1 MIKPKKRISF
11 VLCALMLFA
20 VLVPETGAENVV
32 GAEIGKIISYDS
44 FDEKTAG
51 TMPGTSLTSG
61 GCGWIHYSKATYGY
75 YKNVDDN
82 IVMSINTT
90 DGGTATNQVFYSLDS
105 TYDSTNK
112 RNDYEGYTGKF
123 TVEMKLRTDS
133 VYTAELRLRST
144 YDNGTKMTDG
154 FVAGTHVV
162 YGFLTFNGENV
173 SFDNYV
179 RKADNSSDEKECGGS
194 AALGLN
200 EWAVMRFEID
210 TADEEYDLY
219 INNTLVLEKAS
230 FSYKNIA
237 DGQRP
242 TGLQKANLNVAHV
255 YLTNTYQ
262 SAGELL
268 IDDIAVYDRS
278 EGAETY
284 YLGEL
289 DDSETL
295 NYTCAVGDTLSDR
308 TAKFKVVNASGADT
322 GFVYKAPVR
331 LSRLNSEKAGVR
343 LATID
348 YSDKTAKLGIRKMKV
363 TQEAYSW
370 TQDFSNYTPGSTI
383 TNHTVTSDTD
393 SDDKF
398 LRIVG
403 TSTIYDS
410 VGLPKSLD
418 LGGSFDVSF
427 QVRFKD
433 ITNMSWSANSNELTG
448 YFGLQLLGNNKSM
461 AIYFSPESKNA
472 KYCIFNSSSNQS
484 LFNSSKNQLLQN
496 IDTTKWYTMKLHFEN
511 HVLSGTWDGTNVT
524 FGGNNGATTVSL
536 DTQVANIDTI
546 KLAQRG
552 SSTRTNGTTDI
563 DNITVTVDEKKE
575 AIEAEAIGEQTC
587 TRLAGSDYLPTEA
600 VGYLTD
606 DTEVSYPIIKTV
618 KKTSDTYKA
627 TVLGY
632 DGEETVTLAVK
643 EVDEAFDVWSEGK
656 ANGMAKIGVGKMV
669 DSETSATLI
678 VASYDED
685 ERLKRLSVNPISQTT
700 YLNVPLDTAGTLKAF
715 VWNSLTELK
724 PICEGVEIEILTE
737 DLTLSSYDIVCW
749 GDSLT
754 YGAVN
759 GAQGQDYPTVLSS
772 LLGESKTVRNMGI
785 GGETAQTIAARQGGL
800 LTAPTG
806 AFSLGAEQGATV
818 TFTGEQFCDLTGG
831 KIVPRAYTG
840 TRYGWDGV
848 CYLKGIPV
856 KVTALDVDDSVTP
869 RVLNSITFT
878 RQEAGDVLSVFEGE
892 RASLVSSGSFVK
904 GDINVIF
911 IGQNGWHDADGNGT
925 INEYD
930 LRDII
935 NEMIA
940 NTPNPE
946 RTIIIGLATGTAASR
961 ANLEMLM
968 EQSYGERY
976 INLREYVSNETNL
989 TEAGITPTTDDEAAI
1004 AEGSMPKSLW
1014 SSESDNVHFNA
1025 VGYQMIAE
1033 KVYQTMQDLG
1043 FVE

>member
-1 MIKPKKRISF
+1 MMKTKKLISF
-11 VLCALMLFA
+11 MLCALMIFA
-20 VLVPETGAENVV
+20 AVPETGAETAV

-44 FDEKTAG
+44 FDDKTAG
-51 TMPGTSLTSG
+51 KMPETTLPSG

-82 IVMSINTT
+82 IVMSIDTT
-90 DGGTATNQVFYSLDS
+90 NGGAATNNVFYSLDS

-112 RNDYEGYTGKF
+112 RNDYKGYKGKF
-123 TVEMKLRTDS
+123 AVEMKLRTDS

-144 YDNGTKMTDG
+144 YQKDNKMTDG
-154 FVAGTHVV
+154 FASGDTTHVV
-162 YGFLTFNGENV
+162 YGFLTFNGETV

-179 RKADNSSDEKECGGS
+179 RKADNSGDVKECGGS

-200 EWAVMRFEID
+200 EWAVTRFEID
-210 TADEEYDLY
+210 TESEQYDLY
-219 INNTLVLEKAS
+219 INDTLVLEKAS
-230 FSYKNIA
+230 FSYKNVA
-237 DGQRP
+237 DSSRP
-242 TGLQKANLNVAHV
+242 TGLKKENLNVAHV
-255 YLTNTYQ
+255 YLTNTYN
-262 SAGELL
+262 SAGELQ

-278 EGAETY
+278 DSAEIY
-284 YLGEL
+284 YLGAL

-295 NYTCAVGDTLSDR
+295 NYTCTAGDTLSDR
-308 TAKFKVVNASGADT
+308 TAKFKVVNASGTDT

-348 YSDKTAKLGIRKMKV
+348 HSDKTAKLGIRKMKV

-370 TQDFSNYTPGSTI
+370 TQDFSNYTPGSTN
-383 TNHTVTSDTD
+383 TNHTVTTDENSDN
-393 SDDKF
+393 KF
-398 LRIVG
+398 LR
-403 TSTIYDS
+403 TKAYSSYES
-410 VGLPKSLD
+410 VGLSKSLD
-418 LGGSFDVSF
+418 LGGSFDISF
-427 QVRFKD
+427 QVRFTD
-433 ITNMSWSANSNELTG
+433 TTDMTWSNG
-448 YFGLQLLGNNKSM
+448 YFVVQFLDGTTEAL
-461 AIYFSPESKNA
+461 AICFSPKTPVMRYSTKNTSTPQML
-472 KYCIFNSSSNQS
+472 KKTSSAGM
-484 LFNSSKNQLLQN
+484 LTEKDASST
-496 IDTTKWYTMKLHFEN
+496 DWHTMTMHFEKN
-511 HVLSGTWDGTNVT
+511 TFSAKWNGTTVL
-524 FGGNNGATTVSL
+524 FGGANDAAVASLGTTVSK
-536 DTQVANIDTI
+536 IDTI

-552 SSTRTNGTTDI
+552 SNTRTNGTTDI
-563 DNITVTVDEKKE
+563 DNITVTMDEKKE
-575 AIEAEAIGEQTC
+575 AIEAKAIGEQTC

-618 KKTSDTYKA
+618 KKTSDTYEA

-643 EVDEAFDVWSEGK
+643 EVDEAFEVWSEGK
-656 ANGMAKIGVGKMV
+656 ANGMAKIGVAKMV
-669 DSETSATLI
+669 NSEESATLI
-678 VASYDED
+678 LASYDKEN
-685 ERLKRLSVNPISQTT
+685 RLKRLSVNPISQTA
-700 YLNVPLDTAGTLKAF
+700 YLNIPLDTAGTLKAF
-715 VWNSLTELK
+715 VWNSLTALK
-724 PICEGVEIEILTE
+724 PICDSVEIAVSESNLAS
-737 DLTLSSYDIVCW
+737 LVSYDVVCW

-759 GAQGQDYPTVLSS
+759 SEQGQDYPTVLSS
-772 LLGESKTVRNMGI
+772 LLGEGKTVRNMGI

-800 LTAPTG
+800 ITAPTG

-818 TFTGEQFCDLTGG
+818 TFTGKQFCDLTGG

-911 IGQNGWHDADGNGT
+911 VGQNGWHDADGNGK

-935 NEMIA
+935 NAMIA

-946 RTIIIGLATGTAASR
+946 KTIIIGLATGTAASR
-961 ANLEMLM
+961 AALETLM
-968 EQSYGERY
+968 KQSYGERY
-976 INLREYVSNETNL
+976 INLRAYVSNETNL
-989 TEAGITPTTDDEAAI
+989 TNAGITPTEDDKAAI

-1014 SSESDNVHFNA
+1014 ASDSDSVHFNA
-1025 VGYQMIAE
+1025 TGYRMIAE

-1043 FVE
+1043 FVS